1 MRVFKIVF
9 LAIVFFVDSHIS
21 IAQICS
27 KNQLPANLQQ
37 GLVAYYPFCGN
48 SNDVSGNNN
57 HIQNNGS
64 VLTSDYAGNPDRA
77 YYFNGLNTEMS
88 IPAGV
93 GIAAL
98 VDNFTISFW
107 IKNDKPSGHT
117 AMHILHRGNGQFTIG
132 INGDNSISFT
142 RQGNNVILTSSTPLP
157 NEWTLVTYT
166 KEGSTNKLYYNGE
179 LITVAESA
187 VTLEY
192 FGDPM
197 IIGRAGP
204 GGNGGSYRFEGLLS
218 DLLIYNRVLS
228 DAEIMGMFESNLPCS
243 SNGLNDLIADTTVSY
258 SSTPILTVNP
268 GFTEYLWNTGDTS
281 ASILVNKS
289 GLYSVSIRTA
299 EGCTLIDSTFLV
311 LNTLEIVASDTILCG
326 PSAIRLSVPM
336 DKGSFKYVGSYGE
349 SDYFMD
355 TVSRS
360 WPMAR
365 AAAQDQGMDLWV
377 IENQAENDSVYNL
390 LPYAENGLVN
400 YWIGLYQDRNSP
412 SYNEPLGGWKWVDG
426 SVLSFSNWLGGEP
439 NNTSGFAPYWEDYG
453 IMWTVPFH
461 GKWNDYY
468 SETQD
473 PAILSSFKTL
483 AIAEKPRAKYLW
495 STGDTTSNIHVTPNA
510 DTDYYLTVNE
520 NGLTFSD
527 TIAIKV
533 LDPVIFNPFADTIS
547 VCSDSILLD
556 VGNSYSSIL
565 WNTGDTVSSIVSKQ
579 SGQYIVSVSDSNG
592 CIGSDSIFIQ
602 FLNINI
608 VNNDTSICI
617 GDSIRLSL
625 SGSSLQSSLLDE
637 SLLAQYPLNG
647 NIQDATNSFNGG
659 SSNVTFLK
667 DRFGIDSS
675 AIYFNGATSKVSIGQ
690 SNSLT
695 KLPLTIGFWVKLP
708 SNGGG
713 QVFSLAMG
721 ETFANTWSITMN
733 NNGLYARYTP
743 LHQSNISLLETSVN
757 FNFTPEN
764 WYNVFVSFDSTSGLT
779 VFVDGNEIVNS
790 AWKESPKEIIAN
802 WPLNIGFYPATLQ
815 AGGVNFFKGTLD
827 DVKIYKKKLTSTQIR
842 QIIYGSSSF
851 IWSTGQL
858 TPSIFVKPTKTTT
871 YSVRATN
878 GTDECSDQVTITVNQ
893 VDTSLTFLDT
903 TSICIGGSC
912 RLQAGEGIAYV
923 WLKNNVVI
931 NDVTSRIFAANTAG
945 SYRVIVTNAS
955 GCSDTSAAINIT
967 ERALPLSGTI
977 SSQHPSVC
985 SGTNSTQL
993 TLSGELGSIRWQ
1005 SSTDSLQFTDI
1016 PDETGNVYTATNLT
1030 STKYYRVIVTNS
1042 CGSDISALQ
1051 TVVVNPT
1058 PVVSFTVNNA
1068 TQPLSGNLFVFTNTT
1083 SVTAGDTY
1091 LWDMGNGFYSASKHV
1106 TFIYPDTGRYTVSLS
1121 VISTL
1126 GCESSAQQ
1134 DVMVVDLPESGQ
1146 ITGSDSVCGNVNS
1159 NTLSITGSS
1168 GALQWQQSA
1177 NNISFGNINNA
1188 TLSSYTAINLTAT
1201 TYFRVIASKNGLFDT
1216 SGVATITVNPKPTV
1230 SFTVNNATQVLT
1242 GNSFVFTNT
1251 STGGSTYLWRFSN
1264 GVTATTQNATYSYA
1278 TAGSYVVRL
1287 VVTSAA
1293 GCQDSS
1299 STTVTVTAPPPPPV
1313 AAGNLYAA
1321 GTTCTQF
1328 NVGSA
1333 SSLTQMCY
1341 TVRTTPASR
1350 RRPAST
1356 SVSAVTPAS
1365 FMYYVKVIAPSASFT
1380 VNIGQTV
1387 NQTGFRLFAVNTRGS
1402 VVSGD
1407 NCARVTSV
1415 RSPSTGQA
1423 RASVTR
1429 ATVGRTYIIG
1439 VRYDTRALVGY
1450 VTNGTLSANYSFSA
1464 KIGNTTLSNS
1474 TSTVTLYPNNCV
1486 GVSSG
1491 QLARMPELGG
1501 LPGASAGVD
1510 KTGSEAILQIRVY
1523 PNPSNSRFNVLI
1535 EGNDRQTKGVL
1546 RIINAQGQVVEEIKD
1561 VKPGME
1567 LQLGVKYTSGT
1578 YTAVFIQGNQTTRQ
1592 RMVKY

>member
-1 MRVFKIVF
+1 MRVFRIVF
-9 LAIVFFVDSHIS
+9 LGIAFFLDCHIS
-21 IAQICS
+21 FAQICS
-27 KNQLPANLQQ
+27 KEQLPQNLQQ
-37 GLVAYYPFCGN
+37 GLVAYYPFCGDL
-48 SNDVSGNNN
+48 NDASGNNLN
-57 HIQNNGS
+57 IQNNGA
-64 VLTSDYAGNPDRA
+64 VLANDFAGNSNRA
-77 YYFNGLNTEMS
+77 YYFNGQNAEMS

-93 GIAAL
+93 GISAL

-107 IKNDKPSGHT
+107 IKNDKPVGHSG
-117 AMHILHRGNGQFTIG
+117 MHILHRGNNQFTIG
-132 INGDNSISFT
+132 VNSDNTLAFT
-142 RQGNNVILTSSTPLP
+142 RQGNSVLLVSSASLT
-157 NEWTLVTYT
+157 NQWTLVTYT
-166 KEGSTNKLYYNGE
+166 KEGTTNKLFYNGE
-179 LITVAESA
+179 LDVTVESA
-187 VTLEY
+187 VTLQY

-197 IIGRAGP
+197 IIGRASP
-204 GGNGGSYRFEGLLS
+204 GGNGGSYRFEGFLS

-228 DAEIMGMFESNLPCS
+228 DAEIIGMFESNLPCT
-243 SNGLNDLIADTTVSY
+243 SNGLNDLIGDTTVSY
-258 SSTPILTVNP
+258 NSIPELSVAPIYSQ
-268 GFTEYLWNTGDTS
+268 YLWNTGDTS

-289 GLYSVSIRTA
+289 GLYSVSIRTK
-299 EGCTLIDSTFLV
+299 EGCTLNDSTFLV
-311 LNTLEIVASDTILCG
+311 LNYFEIQATDTLLCG

-365 AAAQDQGMDLWV
+365 AAAQAQGMDLWV

-426 SVLSFSNWLGGEP
+426 SVLLFSNWLGGEP

-483 AIAEKPRAKYLW
+483 AIAEKPRTKYLW
-495 STGDTTSNIHVTPNA
+495 STGDTTSSIHVTPTA
-510 DTDYYLTVNE
+510 DTDYLLTINE
-520 NGLTFSD
+520 NGLTLSD

-533 LDPVIFNPFADTIS
+533 VDPLIFNPFADTIS

-579 SGQYIVSVSDSNG
+579 SGQYIVSVTNANG
-592 CIGSDSIFIQ
+592 CNASDTL
-602 FLNINI
+602 FLSLVQAKISST
-608 VNNDTSICI
+608 DTAICK
-617 GDSIRLSL
+617 GDSLTITSNLLPAFTSVE
-625 SGSSLQSSLLDE
+625 SFPNSLQTGILGL
-637 SLLAQYPLNG
+637 YPFNGNANNQFGKSLNG
-647 NIQDATNSFNGG
+647 NVSGATL
-659 SSNVTFLK
+659 TT
-667 DRFGIDSS
+667 DRFGLPNS
-675 AIYFNGATSKVSIGQ
+675 AYHFNGNSYIDLGSIPEYSIG
-690 SNSLT
+690 NGSLT
-695 KLPLTIGFWVKLP
+695 TSSWFKSDFSHVGNIIRYDNGNTSGGWGILSINSNPNYLTLWGMSFGFGRGQVPVLLTTVSNNEWHHVVHVIDAANSKTKLYIDGNLVDTYQGYNENVIGFENTKLYIG
-708 SNGGG
+708 SLDGGVENWNGDIDD
-713 QVFSLAMG
+713 VVIYNRALSDSEVLD
-721 ETFANTWSITMN
+721 
-733 NNGLYARYTP
+733 LYK
-743 LHQSNISLLETSVN
+743 
-757 FNFTPEN
+757 FTPP
-764 WYNVFVSFDSTSGLT
+764 SFQK
-779 VFVDGNEIVNS
+779 V
-790 AWKESPKEIIAN
+790 
-802 WPLNIGFYPATLQ
+802 
-815 AGGVNFFKGTLD
+815 
-827 DVKIYKKKLTSTQIR
+827 
-842 QIIYGSSSF
+842 
-851 IWSTGQL
+851 IWSTGD
-858 TPSIFVKPTKTTT
+858 TTSRITVRPNETTT
-871 YSVRATN
+871 YTLTV
-878 GTDECSDQVTITVNQ
+878 TDGVTTCTDQMTVTVNQ
-893 VDTSLTFLDT
+893 VDNSVTSLDT
-903 TSICIGGSC
+903 TSICIGESC

-967 ERALPLSGTI
+967 ERALPLSGII

-985 SGTNSTQL
+985 SGANSTQL

-1005 SSTDSLQFTDI
+1005 SSADSLLFSDI
-1016 PDETGNVYTATNLT
+1016 PSETGNVYTATNLT
-1030 STKYYRVIVTNS
+1030 STSYYRVIVTNS
-1042 CGSDISALQ
+1042 CGSDTSALQ

-1121 VISTL
+1121 VISAL

-1146 ITGSDSVCGNVNS
+1146 ITGSASVCGPVNS
-1159 NTLSITGSS
+1159 NTLSVTGSS
-1168 GALQWQQSA
+1168 GTLQWQQSA
-1177 NNISFGNINNA
+1177 NNISFSNINNA

-1216 SGVATITVNPKPTV
+1216 SAVATITVNPKPTV

-1251 STGGSTYLWRFSN
+1251 STGGNTYLWRFGN

-1278 TAGSYVVRL
+1278 AAGSYVVRL
-1287 VVTSAA
+1287 VVISAA
-1293 GCQDSS
+1293 GCRDST

-1321 GTTCTQF
+1321 GTTCAQF

-1333 SSLTQMCY
+1333 NALTQLCY
-1341 TVRTTPASR
+1341 TVSKGKV
-1350 RRPAST
+1350 
-1356 SVSAVTPAS
+1356 SVVTPSS
-1365 FMYYVKVIAPSASFT
+1365 FIYYVKVVAPSASFT
-1380 VNIGQTV
+1380 VNISQTV
-1387 NQTGFRLFAVNTRGS
+1387 SRTGFRLFTVNTGGS
-1402 VVSGD
+1402 VVNGD
-1407 NCARVTSV
+1407 NCVRVTSV
-1415 RSPSTGQA
+1415 SSPSTGQA
-1423 RASVTR
+1423 RASITR

-1439 VRYDTRALVGY
+1439 VQYDTRALVGY
-1450 VTNGTLSANYSFSA
+1450 TTNGTLTANYTFVSR
-1464 KIGNTTLSNS
+1464 IGNTTVSNS

-1486 GVSSG
+1486 GVAGG

-1535 EGNDRQTKGVL
+1535 EGSDRQTKGVL
-1546 RIINAQGQVVEEIKD
+1546 RVINAQGQVVEEIKD

-1578 YTAVFIQGNQTTRQ
+1578 YTAVFIQGNQETRQ
-1592 RMVKY
+1592 RMVRY